1 MVKTTNQLS
10 MLIFFQPPAVLAM
23 QVTGHYQSVTKSVA
37 PGAATL
43 AAGGCR
49 ELQQPDA
56 RLCAGQR
63 VAVRLAADGPIL
75 RLSMSDVDFGR
86 GKSWKNMVKTMDKIW
101 NIWKIHGT
109 SRD

>member
-43 AAGGCR
+43 AAAPVPAPR
-49 ELQQPDA
+49 QA
-56 RLCAGQR
+56 RMGTTW
-63 VAVRLAADGPIL
+63 GPL
-75 RLSMSDVDFGR
+75 P
-86 GKSWKNMVKTMDKIW
+86 
-101 NIWKIHGT
+101 
-109 SRD
+109 